1 MLRGFVKIIKLYLSL
16 APYDRVKTGGGVAFA
31 GALCASIFIFSQW
44 QISDRKV
51 SSALGSSDV
60 MHCNVRIVGKES
72 IEGRSGGRVSVIKFV
87 DERKE
92 NGCLLIARGVEKA
105 SVKYLNS
112 GVNRRHVFY
121 DGSTVR
127 VYFAKSKA
135 GWRAISVATIDGEVI
150 VGKGEVDGYYELVFF
165 QNAIGLL
172 VSLLMFFFGVALAFV
187 SWFNYLRGVSFDEWG
202 NIINND
208 AHLRAQIERLQ

>member
-60 MHCNVRIVGKES
+60 MHCNVRIVGNES
-72 IEGRSGGRVSVIKFV
+72 IEGRSGGRASVIKFV

-92 NGCLLIARGVEKA
+92 NGCLLIAR
-105 SVKYLNS
+105 
-112 GVNRRHVFY
+112 R
-121 DGSTVR
+121 
-127 VYFAKSKA
+127 
-135 GWRAISVATIDGEVI
+135 GE
-150 VGKGEVDGYYELVFF
+150 
-165 QNAIGLL
+165 
-172 VSLLMFFFGVALAFV
+172 S
-187 SWFNYLRGVSFDEWG
+187 
-202 NIINND
+202 
-208 AHLRAQIERLQ
+208 EREIFKFWCKEEACVL